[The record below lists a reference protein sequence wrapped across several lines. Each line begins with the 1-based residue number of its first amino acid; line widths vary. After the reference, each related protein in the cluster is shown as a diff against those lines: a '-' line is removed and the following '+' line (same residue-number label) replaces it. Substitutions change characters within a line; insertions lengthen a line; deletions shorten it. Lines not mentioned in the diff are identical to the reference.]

1 MAWGETPAEDTWLVA
16 AGSASG
22 STGGLP
28 PTAAAVGGGGEQ
40 HHYSLTLA
48 MALISLLSEGLY
60 GATSFGPAI
69 TFNVGWQVLY
79 MIGLA
84 DGTLTTVVSVRQAS
98 RRQPASSCEISGSV
112 APLPTRVGLMMVVLV
127 GAQTVNMTVME
138 TMSAAMQ
145 CIVLWRLVDP
155 ALLLAT
161 ALPCCGFIVLGQ
173 LLMLQLDGVWCV
185 RLDPCLSWALL
196 IQPELHV
203 LWACALV

>member
-1 MAWGETPAEDTWLVA
+1 MA

-98 RRQPASSCEISGSV
+98 RRQPASQPASSREISA
-112 APLPTRVGLMMVVLV
+112 APLPTRVGLMAVLV